1 MKVQPGKADAQS
13 QMKIK
18 TEDAT
23 SQSQSSP
30 MDIFAAIINSM
41 STPPEALEVNP
52 DAAKAKPNDLEF
64 SLDTKQE
71 KPVLDSVFTGVN
83 LMYPLQAQTP
93 DAHLQQPIVTTTP
106 ETATPINTIINTSFA
121 TTDVLLPDSKMTKN
135 VKTDFALKTTAAS
148 VAVQDKL
155 TQSTDEQ
162 ETLQPSKEKL
172 TQTADLMI
180 ESDVKQKP
188 KKNILEQKPEKIS
201 MPESKDVDSRPRVTT
216 PLTDTET
223 NSTQSV
229 NVLSLLKGQA
239 YDPKQQKNKP
249 VDALVQMGNFIN
261 GETTRQSVEG
271 KTSFTSTR
279 EASTVDY
286 GEILSK
292 TSQPEYE
299 MKIDLLPMTVGAQEV
314 YKASIKIYPPELGA
328 VIAKLKMDKK
338 NAELIIVTE
347 NNRVKEV
354 VESNLSQLKQQFQQ
368 ADINLTHIQIEVQTP
383 QTGSGNQSN
392 QERQSHLPGFSA
404 NEDTKLLKQTDVS
417 SDSASRRL
425 DSLVDT
431 YA

>member
-1 MKVQPGKADAQS
+1 
-13 QMKIK
+13 
-18 TEDAT
+18 
-23 SQSQSSP
+23 
-30 MDIFAAIINSM
+30 M
-41 STPPEALEVNP
+41 STPPAAPEVNP
-52 DAAKAKPNDLEF
+52 DAAKAKPDDLEF
-64 SLDTKQE
+64 SLDTKPE
-71 KPVLDSVFTGVN
+71 SPLLDSVFTGVN
-83 LMYPLQAQTP
+83 FMYPLQPQVP
-93 DAHLQQPIVTTTP
+93 DTNLQQQPVV
-106 ETATPINTIINTSFA
+106 TATPANTIINTSAA
-121 TTDVLLPDSKMTKN
+121 TVATEVSLPDTETAKN
-135 VKTDFALKTTAAS
+135 VKADFAAVKTAESS
-148 VAVQDKL
+148 VVEDTV
-155 TQSTDEQ
+155 TQKADEQ
-162 ETLQPSKEKL
+162 QILQPGKEKL
-172 TQTADLMI
+172 TQAADLMV
-180 ESDVKQKP
+180 ESDVKQKL
-188 KKNILEQKPEKIS
+188 KKNMLEQRPEKIS
-201 MPESKDVDSRPRVTT
+201 LPEGKNADRLPESNATSLFD
-216 PLTDTET
+216 TDI

-261 GETTRQSVEG
+261 GETTRQSMEG
-271 KTSFTSTR
+271 KTSVTSAR

-292 TSQPEYE
+292 SSRPEYE

-314 YKASIKIYPPELGA
+314 YKANIKIYPPELGS

-383 QTGSGNQSN
+383 QTGSGEQHN
-392 QERQSHLPGFSA
+392 QERQSHLPEFSA
-404 NEDTKLLKQTDVS
+404 NEDTKSSNKSNTP

-425 DSLVDT
+425 DSLIDT

>member
-13 QMKIK
+13 QMKTK
-18 TEDAT
+18 TEDAA
-23 SQSQSSP
+23 SQSQNSP

-41 STPPEALEVNP
+41 STPPAAPEVNP
-52 DAAKAKPNDLEF
+52 DAAKAKPDDLEF
-64 SLDTKQE
+64 SLDTKPE
-71 KPVLDSVFTGVN
+71 SPLLDSVFTGVN
-83 LMYPLQAQTP
+83 FMYPLQPQVP
-93 DAHLQQPIVTTTP
+93 DTNLQQQPVV
-106 ETATPINTIINTSFA
+106 TATPANTIINTSAA
-121 TTDVLLPDSKMTKN
+121 TVATEVSLPDTETAKN
-135 VKTDFALKTTAAS
+135 VKADFAAVKTAESS
-148 VAVQDKL
+148 VVEDTV
-155 TQSTDEQ
+155 TQKADEQ
-162 ETLQPSKEKL
+162 QILQPGKEKL
-172 TQTADLMI
+172 TQAADLMV
-180 ESDVKQKP
+180 ESDVKQKL
-188 KKNILEQKPEKIS
+188 KKNMLEQRPEKIS
-201 MPESKDVDSRPRVTT
+201 LPEGKNADRLPESNATSLFD
-216 PLTDTET
+216 TDI

-261 GETTRQSVEG
+261 GETTRQSMEG
-271 KTSFTSTR
+271 KTSVTSAL

-292 TSQPEYE
+292 SSRPEYE

-314 YKASIKIYPPELGA
+314 YKANIKIYPPELGS

-383 QTGSGNQSN
+383 QTGSGEQHN
-392 QERQSHLPGFSA
+392 QERQSHLPEFSA
-404 NEDTKLLKQTDVS
+404 NEDTKSSNKSNTP

-425 DSLVDT
+425 DSLIDT